1 MYESGAGSY
10 DRFMSRRPQVNHEGS
25 PGHRG
30 DSVDV
35 AARYLVY
42 NLYLAVVSGTPGT
55 AQPLRDMDE
64 NVETLARAVER
75 GWVEVFERLRKSGDV
90 VRLVALT
97 DEGQRLARRSLH

>member
-1 MYESGAGSY
+1 
-10 DRFMSRRPQVNHEGS
+10 MSRRPQISQESEPV
-25 PGHRG
+25 HRG

-42 NLYLAVVSGTPGT
+42 NLFLAVVSGTPET

-64 NVETLARAVER
+64 NVETLACAVER

-97 DEGQRLARRSLH
+97 DEGRRLARRNLH